1 VGTSRVVCGTAERVT
16 SFSRHGGVP
25 AAAAQ
30 TGRVPWRTKVGA
42 AGPVEHPTRDA
53 AEAHVDELRARYRA
67 GAVTMRL
74 VRVYDPEGGVRLV
87 DFARESRDAARA
99 VRDLERATAAKDRA
113 VADALQ
119 RWHGEIARTAALG
132 YDLDELAAATG
143 LTRRQVQTVLRGVH
157 GDSSRP

>member
-1 VGTSRVVCGTAERVT
+1 MTVPCPS
-16 SFSRHGGVP
+16 GGVR
-25 AAAAQ
+25 ALAAQ
-30 TGRVPWRTKVGA
+30 TGQMPWRTKVGA
-42 AGPVEHPTRDA
+42 AGPVEHATRDA
-53 AEAHVDELRARYRA
+53 ALAHVDELRARYRA

-113 VADALQ
+113 LAEALR

-143 LTRRQVQTVLRGVH
+143 LSRRQVQAVLRAVH
-157 GDSSRP
+157 GDTPAP